1 MNRQLQPARLFVLN
15 AFMLRTPKLLRV
27 IYECEGALKQ
37 IRQQPE
43 GVMHVT
49 ELQPTSGFTAAA
61 THNVNVTVT
70 RPTYTSFTSAQPHR
84 KAEKG
89 KAAST

>member
-49 ELQPTSGFTAAA
+49 
-61 THNVNVTVT
+61 
-70 RPTYTSFTSAQPHR
+70 
-84 KAEKG
+84 
-89 KAAST
+89 